1 MMQLSRKYTGLSA
14 TCPLPIFSSHL
25 HWSFVAALAHASGHC
40 CSAAQ
45 AAHSPVAPSV
55 AEKNTETVMV
65 AVLLFSLVLITQST
79 AEQLIFPFLN
89 KRNDTATVS
98 TCRISGWPSL
108 KSVLDPA
115 HLPKHQFCVIS
126 SQTPANLRADNE
138 EVRHSVTG
146 PVHFFLEHL
155 FRSATNLD
163 FDFTYS
169 CAIINSAFSL
179 TLFRK

>member
-65 AVLLFSLVLITQST
+65 AVLLFSLVLIT
-79 AEQLIFPFLN
+79 
-89 KRNDTATVS
+89 
-98 TCRISGWPSL
+98 
-108 KSVLDPA
+108 
-115 HLPKHQFCVIS
+115 
-126 SQTPANLRADNE
+126 
-138 EVRHSVTG
+138 
-146 PVHFFLEHL
+146 
-155 FRSATNLD
+155 
-163 FDFTYS
+163 
-169 CAIINSAFSL
+169 
-179 TLFRK
+179 